1 MPLVRRMRSSVPS
14 RRLFSE
20 PPPYTAFLRP
30 PFLETEPRKMGFSI
44 LSPFPPSR
52 RSLLTSYSPSSPSLS
67 SLIEYWMSD
76 L

>member
-30 PFLETEPRKMGFSI
+30 PFLEEPRKMGFSI